1 MKFSHNALAT
11 LATPATFPEPA
22 KVAAL
27 ATQEFEKIPDTSA
40 TLATPATLPDSTT
53 ESRKSRESR
62 KWGPLEIIGAAPIYR
77 FNPRGRFFQW
87 RVTFRA
93 ESAASYRLIFDEP
106 LTIDEMR
113 GPLLTRYAP
122 AELVSIIPEWDTLA
136 ISREDVAAMHPPT
149 VAGVPV
155 AAVLDQADPWD
166 FCALRDPGV
175 LEAFAKSLQEP
186 GQPLAALPAT
196 KGQAGLF
203 EEPTADPAAALLRR
217 EGFEVVY
224 LAEAAAAEAAIKRL
238 LETPG
243 VLGLDV
249 ETAKTP
255 AYRDHPGAGLDPH
268 LSRIRL
274 VQLAVAGFVA
284 VFDLDRIPLALLKPL
299 WSRPL
304 VAHNA
309 GFELKHLL
317 HAGADPAK
325 LHCSLLM
332 DRVLSG
338 LRRSLAVVSAD
349 RLNWTLDKTLQV
361 SDWNA
366 AELSPNQLAYA
377 ALDAAAAFRL
387 YPLLLDAIKT
397 AGRMPAYTL
406 LLRAQRPVAKME
418 LAGCPFDLRGHAV
431 LCDRWERERLAAIEP
446 LAAVLGPGVS
456 PDSAAQMAAWLSRS
470 LPPERL
476 AAWPKTAGGQPATGA
491 DVLAMA
497 DDLEVVKPLLVYK
510 TAAKRLSTYGPA
522 FAKWVSPTTGRIHAS
537 FSIAH
542 SRPGRFSC
550 SSPNLQQLPRDPA
563 FRRLVKAESGRRLV
577 VADYSQVE
585 LRVMALLCQD
595 PAMLA
600 AYRDGQDLHRLT
612 AAAVL
617 GVEPGAVSKAQRQLA
632 KAVNFG
638 LIYGMAPKTLVSH
651 AKAGYGVAMTLAE
664 AEAAHA
670 AFFRAYP
677 RLRLWHRTTAARIEQ
692 TGKATI
698 RGGLVRDFSQEP
710 GGVKYTESLNTPVQ
724 GAAAAA
730 MLAALPLLDK
740 ALSGIDA
747 KPVNAI
753 HDELVLDVA
762 AEEVDRAKAA
772 LMEAMTAGFA
782 AIFPEAEGLG
792 TLRDL
797 VEAHDGDNWETAKG

>member
-1 MKFSHNALAT
+1 M
-11 LATPATFPEPA
+11 
-22 KVAAL
+22 
-27 ATQEFEKIPDTSA
+27 
-40 TLATPATLPDSTT
+40 
-53 ESRKSRESR
+53 
-62 KWGPLEIIGAAPIYR
+62 
-77 FNPRGRFFQW
+77 
-87 RVTFRA
+87 
-93 ESAASYRLIFDEP
+93 DEV
-106 LTIDEMR
+106 R
-113 GPLLTRYAP
+113 GPLLAKYAP
-122 AELVSIIPEWDTLA
+122 ADIVSIIPDWHTLA
-136 ISREDVAAMHPPT
+136 VSRAEVEAMHGAT

-155 AAVLDQADPWD
+155 AAVLDQAALWD
-166 FCALRDPGV
+166 MYDLRDPGV

-186 GQPLAALPAT
+186 GQPLAALPAA

-203 EEPTADPAAALLRR
+203 EEPNRTDTAASLLRR

-224 LAEAAAAEAAIKRL
+224 VIDPAAAQAEVRRL
-238 LETPG
+238 LAAPG
-243 VLGLDV
+243 VLGLDI

-274 VQLAVAGFVA
+274 VQLATAGFVA
-284 VFDLDRIPLALLKPL
+284 VFDLDRIPLALLAPL
-299 WSRPL
+299 WTRPL

-317 HAGADPAK
+317 HAGADPAR
-325 LHCSLLM
+325 LHCSLLL

-338 LRRSLAVVSAD
+338 RRRSLADVAAD
-349 RLNWTLDKTLQV
+349 RLGWMLDKTLQV

-366 AELSPNQLAYA
+366 AELSQAQIAYA

-387 YPLLLDAIKT
+387 YPALLVAIQT
-397 AGRMPAYTL
+397 GGRLPAYTL

-418 LAGCPFDLRGHAV
+418 LAGCPFDLQGHAV
-431 LCDRWERERLAAIEP
+431 LCDQWERERLAAIEP
-446 LAAVLGPGVS
+446 LAAVLGPGIS
-456 PDSAAQMAAWLSRS
+456 PDSAAQLATWLAQT

-476 AAWPKTAGGQPATGA
+476 AIWQKTAGGQPATGA

-497 DDLEVVKPLLVYK
+497 DDLEVVKPLLAYK

-522 FAKWVSPTTGRIHAS
+522 FAKWVSPATGRIHAS

-550 SSPNLQQLPRDPA
+550 SSPNLQQLPRDPT
-563 FRRLVKAESGRRLV
+563 FRRLVKADPGRRLV

-617 GVEPGAVSKAQRQLA
+617 GIEPAAVTKAQRQLA

-651 AKAGYGVAMTLAE
+651 AKANYGVVMSLAE

-670 AFFRAYP
+670 AFFAAYP
-677 RLRLWHRTTAARIEQ
+677 RLRLWHRTTAAHTEQ

-698 RGGLVRDFSQEP
+698 RGGLVRDFIQEP

-730 MLAALPLLDK
+730 LLAALPLLDQ
-740 ALSGIDA
+740 ALAGIDA
-747 KPVNAI
+747 QPINLI
-753 HDELVLDVA
+753 HDEWVLDVA
-762 AEEVDRAKAA
+762 AADIEPAKAA
-772 LMEAMTAGFA
+772 LVDTMTAGFA
-782 AIFPEAEGLG
+782 AIFPEAEAAG

-797 VEAHDGDNWETAKG
+797 AEAREGDNWESAKG